1 MSKDLRFTREENN
14 GSVRLKLFGE
24 LDIYTSQELKK
35 DLYGIADANGTD
47 LVIDCEGLNYIDST
61 GLGIFVGALKR
72 RKNVIKGWW

>member
-35 DLYGIADANGTD
+35 
-47 LVIDCEGLNYIDST
+47 
-61 GLGIFVGALKR
+61 IFMVLLMLMEL
-72 RKNVIKGWW
+72 I